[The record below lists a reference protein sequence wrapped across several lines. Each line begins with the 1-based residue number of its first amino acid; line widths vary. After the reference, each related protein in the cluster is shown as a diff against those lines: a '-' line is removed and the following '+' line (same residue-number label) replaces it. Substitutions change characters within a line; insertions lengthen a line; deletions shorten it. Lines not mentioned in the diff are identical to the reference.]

1 MSNTR
6 EILSTIEPKKKK
18 RKALSNL
25 HFRRALEASNIDKDT
40 IEKMVANAIAN
51 GSVASSSRVGKLQF
65 APQSLIDKI
74 DELQAE
80 FSKCKDE
87 WNANLPSGQTVS
99 KISINCNK

>member
-1 MSNTR
+1 MSQIVNPT
-6 EILSTIEPKKKK
+6 PKKK
-18 RKALSNL
+18 LSNVA
-25 HFRRALEASNIDKDT
+25 FRTALIDSGVDT
-40 IEKMVANAIAN
+40 DVIETLVANAVKN

-80 FSKCKDE
+80 FSRCKDE